1 MGERVRAVTGSLD
14 AGAAGRKREKVMGQ
28 PSVALWWRKR
38 RLWPPNILVLLSCS
52 SAAAGGGAVA
62 AIARSPARWG
72 GEGVVGETGLDWG
85 ACRF

>member
-1 MGERVRAVTGSLD
+1 LD
-14 AGAAGRKREKVMGQ
+14 AGTAGRKREKVMGQ

-52 SAAAGGGAVA
+52 SAAAGRGAVA
-62 AIARSPARWG
+62 AIAIAGEVGRRGSG
-72 GEGVVGETGLDWG
+72 GGDWTGSDG